1 MWICPNCNECN
12 YMENT
17 DCIECGASRFSKR
30 YKRAAKMEGDII
42 ERLRADRA
50 DTAKSGG
57 RLKSSIDRHGTE
69 KTSGAPRYCAD
80 CGCRIPGEARFCPEC
95 GAKI

>member
-12 YMENT
+12 DMENT
-17 DCIECGASRFSKR
+17 NCIECGASRFNKR
-30 YKRAAKMEGDII
+30 YKRAAKMESDII
-42 ERLRADRA
+42 HLRAGRS

-69 KTSGAPRYCAD
+69 KTAAAPRYCAD
-80 CGCRIPGEARFCPEC
+80 CGCRIPGGARFCPEC